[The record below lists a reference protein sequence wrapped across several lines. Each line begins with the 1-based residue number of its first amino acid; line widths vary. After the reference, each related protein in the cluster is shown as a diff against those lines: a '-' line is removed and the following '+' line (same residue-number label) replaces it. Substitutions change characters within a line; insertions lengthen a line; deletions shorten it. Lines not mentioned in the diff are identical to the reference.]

1 MAIKRDKH
9 VWLRAVEELP
19 AYPAVLMPL
28 SEGGWEAV
36 FPNLA
41 RVRAW
46 GPDKDTARAN
56 AAEALTFELG
66 QMIVAG
72 DARPRPSDPERLIP
86 DDEEPPGTE
95 LVAIGP
101 DRAVLKKRLGL
112 TKREKGGAMA
122 ATLGRLGR
130 K

>member
-9 VWLRAVEELP
+9 AWLRAVEGLP
-19 AYPAVLMPL
+19 TYPVVLMPL

-41 RVRAW
+41 RLRAW
-46 GPDKDTARAN
+46 GPDKDTCRAN

-66 QMIVAG
+66 QLIVSG
-72 DARPRPSDPERLIP
+72 DAPPRPSDPERLIAG
-86 DDEEPPGTE
+86 DEEPPGTE
-95 LVAIGP
+95 LIMMDP
-101 DRAVLKKRLGL
+101 LRSVLKKRLGL
-112 TKREKGGAMA
+112 ERREKGGAMA
-122 ATLGRLGR
+122 ATLGRLAR